1 MSILLTLDITKE
13 TVEAY
18 GHPDECTEPATGT
31 VSQYQ
36 SETNNVTVTNSAGQS
51 SRLATRADARLQ
63 IPSHSHD
70 YDSIDGCH
78 NSAEHTL
85 LPDSDKDSQSV
96 TINGSPV
103 FFDGNEVTSDPKS
116 NGNVS
121 VTNEV
126 NTSVT
131 Q

>member
-1 MSILLTLDITKE
+1 MSILLTLDITEE

-51 SRLATRADARLQ
+51 SRLATRADANLQ

-70 YDSIDGCH
+70 YGSLDGCH
-78 NSAEHTL
+78 DNDEHKL
-85 LPDSDKDSQSV
+85 LPDMDKDSPSV
-96 TINGSPV
+96 TVNGSPV
-103 FFDGNEVTSDPKS
+103 FLNGATVTTDPKS
-116 NGNVS
+116 GGDVS